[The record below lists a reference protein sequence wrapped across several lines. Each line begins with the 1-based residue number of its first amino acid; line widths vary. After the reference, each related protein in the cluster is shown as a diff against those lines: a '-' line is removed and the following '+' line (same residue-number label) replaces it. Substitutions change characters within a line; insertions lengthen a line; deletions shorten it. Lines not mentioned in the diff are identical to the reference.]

1 MSNILARTRGVRPL
15 GSAVPFPFHCRNWLL
30 APMALMALL
39 CASTQAQYAE
49 RSSLVGSGAPDVDSS
64 GRSVKDRR
72 VRAIHSADPLQEGG
86 TAWLFARDPYL
97 AYQLGRN
104 LNFLEF
110 TEKHGIFDKQV
121 SNLLGPMP
129 DGTTRKITAN
139 NQTSCLGCHNLPSGN
154 PGGGP
159 NFSKDSG
166 RGRNSPHYYGGG
178 IVEMLAIQVRTDLL
192 AQADADGN
200 GWISAAE
207 AAAAPANA
215 VLRTT
220 HTAGGESVHYGSLR
234 LLNGKPQ
241 LNNIFRVWYVDAQ
254 GRHVPGATSVNG
266 TTTHGYN
273 FEMVVWGWGQGAG
286 RSALNPTNRAFF
298 WDPMKTHGGLE
309 SHDPSTTSDPDGDGV
324 SAPTLAGAIQFP
336 ATHKPAD
343 KGLNMDP
350 LGFSRDDPD
359 QDGTLSEITEG
370 DLDLAEWFM
379 LNAPRPAFA
388 GTPAQYSNGVDRMRQ
403 LGCTSC
409 HAADWLI
416 ASKDATHAG
425 DRRFFDLVTSW
436 DSNANRLTGRL
447 VPLYTQTGAVYQRNF
462 AGFTVRGIFSDLK
475 HHEMGAGFAEQDF
488 AGHVNTL
495 WRTPMLW
502 GVGSGFPWGHDGAS
516 LTIEDA
522 ILRHGG
528 EAAASRAAY
537 LNLSSS
543 NRAQL
548 IDFLGRLQLY
558 DIESLPADID
568 GNGQISANFMVAG
581 RDTLRERFNAEWLF
595 RVPVAIQGLVTN
607 SAGVSLTSFAATNI
621 EDAYGRNL
629 LLRRDSDADCW
640 PDVWDHAPLSPGTK
654 DGVNP

>member
-1 MSNILARTRGVRPL
+1 
-15 GSAVPFPFHCRNWLL
+15 
-30 APMALMALL
+30 
-39 CASTQAQYAE
+39 
-49 RSSLVGSGAPDVDSS
+49 
-64 GRSVKDRR
+64 
-72 VRAIHSADPLQEGG
+72 
-86 TAWLFARDPYL
+86 
-97 AYQLGRN
+97 
-104 LNFLEF
+104 
-110 TEKHGIFDKQV
+110 
-121 SNLLGPMP
+121 
-129 DGTTRKITAN
+129 
-139 NQTSCLGCHNLPSGN
+139 
-154 PGGGP
+154 
-159 NFSKDSG
+159 
-166 RGRNSPHYYGGG
+166 
-178 IVEMLAIQVRTDLL
+178 
-192 AQADADGN
+192 
-200 GWISAAE
+200 
-207 AAAAPANA
+207 
-215 VLRTT
+215 
-220 HTAGGESVHYGSLR
+220 
-234 LLNGKPQ
+234 
-241 LNNIFRVWYVDAQ
+241 
-254 GRHVPGATSVNG
+254 
-266 TTTHGYN
+266 
-273 FEMVVWGWGQGAG
+273 
-286 RSALNPTNRAFF
+286 
-298 WDPMKTHGGLE
+298 
-309 SHDPSTTSDPDGDGV
+309 
-324 SAPTLAGAIQFP
+324 
-336 ATHKPAD
+336 
-343 KGLNMDP
+343 
-350 LGFSRDDPD
+350 
-359 QDGTLSEITEG
+359 
-370 DLDLAEWFM
+370 
-379 LNAPRPAFA
+379 
-388 GTPAQYSNGVDRMRQ
+388 MRQ

-409 HAADWLI
+409 HAADWQI

-581 RDTLRERFNAEWLF
+581 RNTLQERFNAEWLF

-607 SAGVSLTSFAATNI
+607 SAGVSLTSFAATNT
-621 EDAYGRNL
+621 EEAYGRNL